1 MPRYKSILFVLFISV
16 LFLGC
21 EKIPFWPKKPKET
34 KVRVPQGE
42 NIVAVIGNFYVTA
55 QDLNKEIENF
65 NALVTAS
72 GAGQNR
78 IDTKDKKVAYL
89 RNDIVR
95 KYMLYQEALDRGL
108 DKRED
113 IIRDLEGAKINLL
126 VSELLGEE
134 LKKIDVTSKEIED
147 FYNENK
153 EFLVEPEQRRI
164 LEIVTNTED
173 EAKQVYIE
181 LLRGVDF
188 PTLAKQYSKSK
199 TASTGGD
206 VGFISVEIDPQKRIR
221 SDKFYEVAFSPSLEV
236 GNISGIFKSPDGYYI
251 IKLDS
256 IKKSETR
263 SLSELWDN
271 IKSWLLLEK
280 QKKAIDELSNKLTGE
295 IKVEI
300 YEEKID

>member
-1 MPRYKSILFVLFISV
+1 LVLS
-16 LFLGC
+16 LGC
-21 EKIPFWPKKPKET
+21 EKIPFWPKKPRET
-34 KVRVPQGE
+34 RVRAPLKE
-42 NIVAVIGNFYVTA
+42 NIVAVIGNFSVTA

-72 GAGQNR
+72 GASQNR

-108 DKRED
+108 DKKED
-113 IIRDLEGAKINLL
+113 IIRDLEYAKINLL

-134 LKKIDVTSKEIED
+134 LKKIDVSSKEIED
-147 FYNENK
+147 FYNANK
-153 EFLVEPEQRRI
+153 EFLVEPEQRKI
-164 LEIVTNTED
+164 LEIVTHTED

-181 LLRGVDF
+181 LLRGIDF
-188 PTLAKQYSKSK
+188 STLAKQYSKSK

-206 VGFISVEIDPQKRIR
+206 VGFIGFEIDPEKRIR
-221 SDKFYEVAFSPSLEV
+221 ADKFYEVAFSPSLEV
-236 GNISGIFKSPDGYYI
+236 GNISGIFKSPDGFYI

-256 IKKSETR
+256 IKKPETK

-280 QKKAIDELSNKLTGE
+280 QKKAIEELSNKLTGE